1 MTVFVLNRRLL
12 ELGIAPR
19 SSVPSRLSLEWSIL
33 SKEMTKRG
41 LAAITKASKVLLYGS
56 FLGSLDLGHS
66 GRVMGRR
73 DRSIR
78 KNANAARIAAPRA
91 QKDRAFLGLKTSA
104 S

>member
-19 SSVPSRLSLEWSIL
+19 SSAPSMLFLERSIL

-41 LAAITKASKVLLYGS
+41 LAEITKASEVLLYES

-66 GRVMGRR
+66 GKVMGRR
-73 DRSIR
+73 VRSIR

-91 QKDRAFLGLKTSA
+91 QKDSAFLGLKTSA